1 MNIDASGRRT
11 TRPHRR
17 PVLRRV
23 STVLAAL
30 GLIVT
35 GTSAPAVAHVSR
47 PTHDDTTVTVRP
59 ATARL
64 GDGDHNLLVFINKSR
79 ASLCTDERIAYE
91 QAFIA
96 WLDGGQQGD
105 PPTEP
110 ASSQQGVNPVRFT
123 QHVEDGVTTS
133 SVDGPN
139 LPVEVWRPEDNPD
152 GIDCTATDGPG
163 AALLATGTMTWHVRS
178 VTAPHLQASDT
189 SLQGYILGTDSRTYR
204 YTIRYLFSQ
213 RDGHDPSFKAIIHLE
228 PVR

>member
-1 MNIDASGRRT
+1 MNIDASGGRAI
-11 TRPHRR
+11 RPHRR
-17 PVLRRV
+17 AVLRGV
-23 STVLAAL
+23 GTLLAAL
-30 GLIVT
+30 ALIMT
-35 GTSAPAVAHVSR
+35 GTSAPAVAHASR
-47 PTHDDTTVTVRP
+47 STHDDTTVTVRP

-64 GDGDHNLLVFINKSR
+64 SDGDNNLLVFINKSR

-110 ASSQQGVNPVRFT
+110 ASSQQGVKPVRFT
-123 QHVEDGVTTS
+123 QRVDRDVTTF

-139 LPVEVWRPEDNPD
+139 LPVEVWRQEDDPD

-163 AALLATGTMTWHVRS
+163 AGLFATGTMTWRVRA
-178 VTAPHLQASDT
+178 VTALHFQSSDT
-189 SLQGYILGTDSRTYR
+189 SLQGCIRNTDGQSYQ

-213 RDGHDPSFKAIIHLE
+213 RDGHDPSFRAIIHLV
-228 PVR
+228 PIR